1 MGIDFGTWDLAGGAG
16 SGWATGDFPA
26 GVIAGVV
33 AGWAAEIAAGELA
46 AVDDCTAGDFTAG
59 DCTAG
64 DLAVAD
70 FTGGVDAVGRG
81 IEPLDDGA
89 RNTAWHLGQ
98 E

>member
-1 MGIDFGTWDLAGGAG
+1 MGIDLATWDLVGGAG
-16 SGWATGDFPA
+16 SGWATGDFPVGVVA
-26 GVIAGVV
+26 GVD

-46 AVDDCTAGDFTAG
+46 AVDDRTAG

-81 IEPLDDGA
+81 VEPLVDGA
-89 RNTAWHLGQ
+89 RNMAWHLGQ